1 MIVDLPE
8 RFSMEGVA
16 VIENGIL
23 KIMRYIAF
31 SDIMYELTY
40 QMKGR
45 NICGYCKKE
54 KEIKKMTLDH
64 MYPQDLG
71 GPTITNNLIPCCK
84 KCNRIKGNLTAKE
97 FREYSKKKQDKKTQ
111 YLKKVQRH
119 QEKLKRNRKYHIP
132 IDWIEERNVSD
143 LILIWIPNYSD
154 NRYKKEKR
162 YYEETG
168 MFKKIV
174 IIDRNNQILSGA
186 LSYVIAKKMK
196 LKTIPVIFL
205 ENVEFIE
212 LTV

>member
-8 RFSMEGVA
+8 KFSMEGVA

-54 KEIKKMTLDH
+54 KEKKKMTLDH
-64 MYPQDLG
+64 MYPQELG
-71 GPTITNNLIPCCK
+71 GPTIPNNLLPCCK
-84 KCNRIKGNLTAKE
+84 KCNRTKGNLTSKE
-97 FREYSKKKQDKKTQ
+97 FRKYLKKKQEEKGK
-111 YLKKVQRH
+111 YLEKVQKH
-119 QEKLKRNRKYHIP
+119 QEKLKKKGKYHIP
-132 IDWIEERNVSD
+132 IDWIEERKVSD
-143 LILIWIPNYSD
+143 LKLLWTPNYSD
-154 NRYKKEKR
+154 TKYKKVRK

-174 IIDRNNQILSGA
+174 IIDRNNKILSGA
-186 LSYVIAKKMK
+186 LSYVIAKQMEI
-196 LKTIPVIFL
+196 KTMPVIYL
-205 ENVEFIE
+205 ENVE

>member
-8 RFSMEGVA
+8 KFSMEGVA

-54 KEIKKMTLDH
+54 NEKKKMTLDH
-64 MYPQDLG
+64 MYPQELG
-71 GPTITNNLIPCCK
+71 GLTIPNNLLPCCK
-84 KCNRIKGNLTAKE
+84 KCNRTKGNLTSKE
-97 FREYSKKKQDKKTQ
+97 FRKYLKKKQEEKGK
-111 YLKKVQRH
+111 YLKKVQKH
-119 QEKLKRNRKYHIP
+119 QEKLKKKGKYHIP
-132 IDWIEERNVSD
+132 IDWIEERKVSD
-143 LILIWIPNYSD
+143 LKLMWTPNYSD
-154 NRYKKEKR
+154 KKYKKVRKH
-162 YYEETG
+162 YEETG

-174 IIDRNNQILSGA
+174 IVDRNNQILSGA
-186 LSYVIAKKMK
+186 VSYIVAKKMK
-196 LKTIPVIFL
+196 LKTITVISL
-205 ENVEFIE
+205 ENVE